1 MKLIEFVDKF
11 IEHNSIVR
19 LLYKT
24 KNGHECVL
32 DSWDD
37 VSMEHEILKYKG
49 KYKKY
54 INNEVI
60 SIASILVTSPSHY
73 SDAINIIIEKIEE
86 KEFRRLK
93 LTELEKNNN

>member
-1 MKLIEFVDKF
+1 MKLIEFVNKF

-37 VSMEHEILKYKG
+37 VSMEHEILKCKG
-49 KYKKY
+49 IYKKF

-60 SIASILVTSPSHY
+60 SIASVLITSPSHY
-73 SDAINIIIEKIEE
+73 SDAINIVIEKIEE
-86 KEFRRLK
+86 KEFRRMKLK
-93 LTELEKNNN
+93 ELEKE